1 MSTAAPNA
9 ATIAVP
15 AMSCRRDPNVSD
27 RLLGS
32 GGWKASSSP
41 IGARG
46 GAAQS
51 SAGGPS
57 LSSAKLSLL
66 GRTSVRSTVAM
77 LPPIFH
83 PRFPL
88 CRIEGGPAPK
98 SKPSSICRKDG
109 DRKTAER
116 HSNGL
121 LLASFLNFG
130 EWPRQ
135 RADSNIRSPCGICSW
150 KCRITPR
157 LSRDRDR
164 QHVAVCCHKLDDVS
178 GSCRSS
184 VTLITREACLNAKT
198 RRSRRSVMPYPSPRG
213 RAGRRRTALTRLGGG
228 E

>member
-15 AMSCRRDPNVSD
+15 AMSCRRDPNVSG

-88 CRIEGGPAPK
+88 CRTEGGPAPK

-135 RADSNIRSPCGICSW
+135 RADSNIRTPCGICSW
-150 KCRITPR
+150 KCRIGIGIDSASPSAVINSTMYPVLAGHRSPYPVRTRR
-157 LSRDRDR
+157 LSSITPAATRKLVGAGGRSGR
-164 QHVAVCCHKLDDVS
+164 IHRLEVELGVAEQ
-178 GSCRSS
+178 R
-184 VTLITREACLNAKT
+184 
-198 RRSRRSVMPYPSPRG
+198 
-213 RAGRRRTALTRLGGG
+213 
-228 E
+228 